1 MCTEIAQCK
10 GFLVD
15 RRNIDREF
23 LLDVKNHKYEYEDVI
38 AMLDEKKKI
47 MDEAIAS
54 STLPDAVDVD
64 FVNDLLINI
73 RKEQLKLK

>member
-1 MCTEIAQCK
+1 
-10 GFLVD
+10 
-15 RRNIDREF
+15 
-23 LLDVKNHKYEYEDVI
+23 
-38 AMLDEKKKI
+38 MLDEKKKI